1 MDMKYRER
9 EINQV
14 IEEAIQTFPLATT
27 PEGLLAK
34 VMAAVEKPAKA
45 NPFPVS
51 WMDVSF
57 SALLAII
64 TGIVLELL
72 QQILRTP
79 YGIARLKMQTLFMS
93 QSLRQFL
100 LHNRAEVIAVLV
112 GMGAMITL
120 TALVTWIYRRGS
132 MVIIGATI

>member
-79 YGIARLKMQTLFMS
+79 YGIARLKM
-93 QSLRQFL
+93 
-100 LHNRAEVIAVLV
+100 
-112 GMGAMITL
+112 
-120 TALVTWIYRRGS
+120 
-132 MVIIGATI
+132 